1 MRVLVAV
8 ASRHGATR
16 EIGEAIGRTL
26 ASSGVEAHVQ
36 AFEEAGELAAYDAFV
51 LGSAIY
57 MGRWLEPA
65 RDFVEANDETLAARP
80 TWLFS
85 SGPIGDPPRPAADD
99 AVQIDAVVAATNARD
114 HRLFAGRLDKSALGF
129 GERAMVLAFR
139 VADGDYRD
147 WAEIEAWSQEIAAA
161 LHGL

>member
-1 MRVLVAV
+1 M
-8 ASRHGATR
+8 
-16 EIGEAIGRTL
+16 
-26 ASSGVEAHVQ
+26 Q
-36 AFEEAGELAAYDAFV
+36 AFEEAGELTAYDAFV

-99 AVQIDAVVAATNARD
+99 AVQIDAIVAATNARD

-161 LHGL
+161 LDGL

>member
-1 MRVLVAV
+1 VRALVAV
-8 ASRHGATR
+8 ASRYGATR

-26 ASSGVEAHVQ
+26 GSGGVEAHVQ
-36 AFEEAGELAAYDAFV
+36 AFEEADELAAYDAFV

-57 MGRWLEPA
+57 MGRWLESA
-65 RDFVEANDETLAARP
+65 RDFVEDRDETLAARP

-99 AVQIDAVVAATNARD
+99 AVQIDAIVAATNARE
-114 HRLFAGRLDKSALGF
+114 HRLFPGRLDKSVLGF

-147 WAEIEAWSQEIAAA
+147 WAEIEAWSQEIAVA